1 MLYNKYLKNI
11 HLSSFIKAI
20 IISSVIGLALIF
32 LSLYLGKDSL
42 FLLLNGNAGFMADF
56 FFRYCTYIGDGI
68 VWVPLVL
75 LFIFYRK
82 NFLPLVF
89 SAIII
94 STILVQF
101 SKNVVFHN
109 EARPTN
115 AIGQTNLIH
124 TVKGVE
130 LHSNNSF
137 PSGHTTTVFCIY
149 FLGCLIIGGNRM
161 VYGGFFIA
169 FLTGY
174 SRIYLAQHFPL
185 DVGAGMV
192 TAVISMGISVWIQQ
206 LFNKN
211 QNHPSN

>member
-1 MLYNKYLKNI
+1 VLHNKPLEN
-11 HLSSFIKAI
+11 LNQSSLLKAI
-20 IISSVIGLALIF
+20 IISSFIGLALIF

-68 VWVPLVL
+68 VWVPIAL

-82 NFLPLVF
+82 KLLPLVF
-89 SAIII
+89 SAIIV
-94 STILVQF
+94 STLFVQI
-101 SKNVVFHN
+101 SKNFIFPN
-109 EARPTN
+109 EARPSN
-115 AIGQTNLIH
+115 AISQTNLIH

-149 FLGCLIIGGNRM
+149 FLGCLIIGGNWM
-161 VYGGFFIA
+161 IYGGFIIA
-169 FLTGY
+169 LLTGY

-185 DVGAGMV
+185 DVGAGMI
-192 TAVISMGISVWIQQ
+192 TAVISIGISLWIQQ
-206 LFNKN
+206 LFNKKQN
-211 QNHPSN
+211 Q